1 MGRDYTW
8 TDDADQRRRS
18 TEIIDAAD
26 VTDEILIIATSM
38 EDEWF
43 SHDVRID
50 WRAFFAD
57 LNGSMIPSSGRELD
71 LGNDSGSPARNRIQR
86 HIQKRRMAGIARW
99 RLAATRS
106 LERYEL

>member
-8 TDDADQRRRS
+8 IDDADRMRRS

-26 VTDEILIIATSM
+26 VTDEILIIAMSM

-43 SHDVRID
+43 SHDVWID

-71 LGNDSGSPARNRIQR
+71 LGDAHGSAAMNRIQR

-106 LERYEL
+106 PERHES